1 MAAKTRK
8 NRKTNPLV
16 GKIESV
22 RADVTR
28 ALDALQMRAEDAR
41 DGTVAALSRLEKA
54 FQQRVAAAVVR
65 LGIPQAAE
73 VRALSRQVAQL
84 QRTVQQLRRSRV
96 RA

>member
-1 MAAKTRK
+1 MAAKARK